1 MIRFA
6 HIGFL
11 YLLALIPLLT
21 VVLVYFLIWR
31 KRSLE
36 RFGEFTI
43 IRKLIPEFSTGRL
56 ILKFMLLMIAYACV
70 VLALADPQTGS
81 KMEKVQRKGIDVMIA
96 LDVSNSMLAEDIRPS
111 RLERAKQAIS
121 KLVDRLDGDRIG
133 IIVFAGKAYNQLPIT
148 SDYGA
153 AKLLLSAINPNIV
166 PVQGTAIADAVELA
180 VNSFGQSKNNK
191 AIIVIS
197 DGEDHQG
204 GVLEQT
210 EAAAKNGIVVY
221 TVGMGSTDGAPIPV
235 YNGTVQTG
243 YKKDRDGTTIIT
255 HLDESLLQ
263 QIASVGKGMYVRA
276 NNSEEGW
283 QKVFDDLNKIQK
295 TDLESREFSD
305 YEDRFQYF
313 IGFALLF
320 LIFELFVF
328 DKKNQ
333 WYSRF
338 KPFGRENQKGK

>member
-1 MIRFA
+1 MLRLA
-6 HIGFL
+6 HTSFL
-11 YLLALIPLLT
+11 YLLLLIPVFT
-21 VVLVYFLIWR
+21 AVLVLFLVWR
-31 KRSLE
+31 KKALN
-36 RFGEFTI
+36 RFGEFH
-43 IRKLIPEFSTGRL
+43 LIHRLMPEFSTGRL
-56 ILKFMLLMIAYACV
+56 ILKFVSLMIAFAFL
-70 VLALADPQTGS
+70 VLALADPETGS
-81 KMEKVQRKGIDVMIA
+81 KMEKMQRKGIDVMIA

-121 KLVDRLDGDRIG
+121 KLIDRLDGDRIG

-148 SDYGA
+148 TDYGA
-153 AKLLLSAINPNIV
+153 GKMFLSAISTNSV
-166 PVQGTAIADAVELA
+166 PVQGTAIADAIDMA
-180 VNSFGQSKNNK
+180 AGSFGQSFHNK

-204 GVLEQT
+204 DVLEKT
-210 EAAAKNGIVVY
+210 EAAAKKGIIIY
-221 TVGMGSTDGAPIPV
+221 TVGMGLPEGGPIPV
-235 YNGTVQTG
+235 YNGDVRTG

-263 QIASVGKGMYVRA
+263 RIASIGKGMYVRA

-283 QKVFDDLNKIQK
+283 QKVFDDLDKIQK
-295 TDLESREFSD
+295 SELESRQFSD

-313 IGFALLF
+313 IAFSLLF

-333 WYSRF
+333 WFSRF
-338 KPFGRENQKGK
+338 KPFK